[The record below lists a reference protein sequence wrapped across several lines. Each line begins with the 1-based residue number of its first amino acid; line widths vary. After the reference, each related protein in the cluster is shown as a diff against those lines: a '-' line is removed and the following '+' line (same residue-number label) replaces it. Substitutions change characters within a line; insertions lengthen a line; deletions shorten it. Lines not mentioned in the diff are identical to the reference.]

1 MTENNANTNN
11 GFQQVFVEL
20 KKYVRLQRDYLEVS
34 LVEKLTKLFAKIIF
48 AFVAAFLVFGIFT
61 YLMFALANALAPM
74 LGFVAS
80 YSIVAA
86 IFFVLFVIILIFR
99 KQLFVTPILKM
110 MVEIFY
116 DEIKEEGNQDN
127 EDNATTL

>member
-1 MTENNANTNN
+1 MAEKNANTNN

-20 KKYVRLQRDYLEVS
+20 KEYVRLQTDYLQVS
-34 LVEKLTKLFAKIIF
+34 LIEKLTKLFAKVIF
-48 AFVAAFLVFGIFT
+48 ALVAFFLMLGTFF
-61 YLMFALANALAPM
+61 YLMFALANALEPT

-86 IFFVLFVIILIFR
+86 IFLVLFVIALLFR
-99 KQLFVTPILKM
+99 KRLFVTPILKM

-116 DEIKEEGNQDN
+116 DETKEEGKQDN
-127 EDNATTL
+127 ENDATTL

>member
-1 MTENNANTNN
+1 MAEKNANTNN

-20 KKYVRLQRDYLEVS
+20 KEYVRLQTDYLQVS
-34 LVEKLTKLFAKIIF
+34 LIEKLTKLFAKVIF
-48 AFVAAFLVFGIFT
+48 ALVAFFLMLGTFF
-61 YLMFALANALAPM
+61 YLMFALANALEPT

-86 IFFVLFVIILIFR
+86 IFLVLFVIALLFR
-99 KQLFVTPILKM
+99 KRLFVTPILKM

>member
-1 MTENNANTNN
+1 MAEKNANTNN

-20 KKYVRLQRDYLEVS
+20 KEYVRLQTDYLQVS
-34 LVEKLTKLFAKIIF
+34 LIEKLTKLFAKVIF
-48 AFVAAFLVFGIFT
+48 ALVAFFLMLGTFF
-61 YLMFALANALAPM
+61 YLMFALANALAPT

-86 IFFVLFVIILIFR
+86 IFLVLFVIALLFR
-99 KQLFVTPILKM
+99 KRLFVTPILKM

-116 DEIKEEGNQDN
+116 DETKEEGKQDN
-127 EDNATTL
+127 ENDATTL

>member
-1 MTENNANTNN
+1 MAEKNANTNN

-20 KKYVRLQRDYLEVS
+20 KEYVRLQTEYLQIS
-34 LVEKLTKLFAKIIF
+34 LIEKLTKLFAKVLF
-48 AFVAAFLVFGIFT
+48 ALVAFSLMLGTFF
-61 YLMFALANALAPM
+61 YLMFALANALAPT

-86 IFFVLFVIILIFR
+86 IFLVLFVIALLFR
-99 KQLFVTPILKM
+99 KRLFVTPILKM

-116 DEIKEEGNQDN
+116 DETKEEGKQDN
-127 EDNATTL
+127 ENDATTL